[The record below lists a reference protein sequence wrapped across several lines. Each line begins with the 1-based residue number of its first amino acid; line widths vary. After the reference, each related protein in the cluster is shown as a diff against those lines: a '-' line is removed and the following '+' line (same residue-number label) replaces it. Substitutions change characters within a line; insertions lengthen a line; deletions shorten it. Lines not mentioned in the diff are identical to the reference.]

1 MRLWAFSAEK
11 KVSLLHMVLACLHA
25 CFIMICFCCVNH
37 GFYQGVFFSYILL
50 EATQLPIHFSFIIVN
65 KMQMLEKKDAFE
77 FCGGWVIP

>member
-1 MRLWAFSAEK
+1 MFTHYFLTIVNQMQMLGNNGGFEFCGGW
-11 KVSLLHMVLACLHA
+11 VL
-25 CFIMICFCCVNH
+25 
-37 GFYQGVFFSYILL
+37 SYILL